1 MVIGVGRRER
11 LGKFL
16 KPDGKSLIVAFDHG
30 IFYGPSPGSEK
41 PGKVLEQI
49 VEGGADGVLVTP
61 GLAVRFADILAGR
74 IGVILSVPMDPL
86 YVEYAALIGADAVK
100 TTFFG
105 DVDDM
110 DVFKIQEDIAVVCE
124 SYGMPYVA
132 EVVPAVREGGDF
144 KPIPDKWLVQVAARK
159 AAELGADMVKTLYTG
174 SKESF
179 REVVESTFIPV
190 VILGG
195 EKGDDRKVLQTV
207 RDAVDAGAAGVAFG
221 RNVWRR
227 DNPKAMV
234 EALKAIIHEGKSVE
248 EALEILGQG

>member
-1 MVIGVGRRER
+1 MVLGAGKRIR
-11 LGKFL
+11 LGKFF
-16 KPDGKSLIVAFDHG
+16 KHDNRSVIVAFDHG
-30 IFYGPSPGSEK
+30 IFYGPTPGSEN
-41 PGKVLEQI
+41 PGKVLEQV

-61 GLAVRFADILAGR
+61 GLAVKFADILAGR

-100 TTFFG
+100 TTYFG
-105 DVDDM
+105 DVNDM
-110 DVFKIQEDIAVVCE
+110 DAIKVQEDVAVVCE

-132 EVVPAVREGGDF
+132 EIVPAVKEGGGF
-144 KPIPDKWLVQVAARK
+144 KPTPDKWLVQVAARK
-159 AAELGADMVKTLYTG
+159 AAELGADIVKTIYTG

-179 REVVESTFIPV
+179 KDVISSTFIPV

-195 EKGDDRKVLQTV
+195 EKADDASVLQMV
-207 RDAVDAGAAGVAFG
+207 KDAVDAGGAGVAFG

-234 EALKAIIHEGKSVE
+234 EALKAVIHEGKSVE
-248 EALEILGQG
+248 DALALLR